1 MKFLIVLLLTL
12 CFALGLPAVDAKD
25 AAAVKA
31 TPASPAVPIP
41 ETADALWAQIDLQR
55 KALGDAI
62 TAVNKAEGSRL
73 ADTLKE
79 LVKAIPGKYPEA
91 VAEKKKSIHHE
102 SKSVARL
109 FDDLR
114 DALQQGK
121 IDQVNLILGQI
132 DSSLKFVR
140 ESAAKK

>member
-1 MKFLIVLLLTL
+1 M
-12 CFALGLPAVDAKD
+12 
-25 AAAVKA
+25 
-31 TPASPAVPIP
+31 
-41 ETADALWAQIDLQR
+41 
-55 KALGDAI
+55 GDAI

-79 LVKAIPGKYPEA
+79 LVKALPAKYPE
-91 VAEKKKSIHHE
+91 VAADKKKSIHHE

-132 DSSLKFVR
+132 DGALKFVR
-140 ESAAKK
+140 ENAAKK